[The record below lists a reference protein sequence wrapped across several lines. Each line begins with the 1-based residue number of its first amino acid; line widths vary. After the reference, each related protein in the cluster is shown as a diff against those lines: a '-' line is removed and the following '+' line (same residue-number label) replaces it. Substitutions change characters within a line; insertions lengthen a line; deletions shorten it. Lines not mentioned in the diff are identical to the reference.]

1 MHPLFQCVVQVRKN
15 QLESLPAPLLNRFE
29 KFELTISD
37 VLSFKLG
44 QLPKGLNNLLS
55 DSLDHCL
62 SLVAGLPSTSVWSP
76 SPEDTVK
83 SIFIRIIPHESDL
96 RQETD
101 VAEADDGV
109 CLRVLHFLRS
119 NLMVHVTLDD
129 INEAAKAAEE
139 DLRCSP
145 EGFELKKVL
154 GSSTID
160 RTRLDEAVRI
170 VQKGTLDCP
179 LARGL
184 TVIAQTL
191 VTRKVVSQLLQV
203 MTPES
208 IFCER

>member
-1 MHPLFQCVVQVRKN
+1 MHPLFQCIVQVRKN

-62 SLVAGLPSTSVWSP
+62 SLLAGLPTSVWSP

-83 SIFIRIIPHESDL
+83 SIFIRIIPHESDV
-96 RQETD
+96 RQEIE

-109 CLRVLHFLRS
+109 CLRVLQFLRS
-119 NLMVHVTLDD
+119 NLIVQVTLDD

-145 EGFELKKVL
+145 DGFELKKVL

-160 RTRLDEAVRI
+160 RTRLDEAVRM
-170 VQKGTLDCP
+170 VHKGTLDCP

-184 TVIAQTL
+184 TLIAQTL

>member
-1 MHPLFQCVVQVRKN
+1 MQVRKN

-62 SLVAGLPSTSVWSP
+62 SLLAGLPTSVWSP

-83 SIFIRIIPHESDL
+83 SIFIRIIPHESDP
-96 RQETD
+96 RQETE

-109 CLRVLHFLRS
+109 CLRVLQFLRS
-119 NLMVHVTLDD
+119 NLMVQVTLDD

-145 EGFELKKVL
+145 DGFELKKVL

-160 RTRLDEAVRI
+160 RTRLDEAVRM
-170 VQKGTLDCP
+170 VHKGTLDCP

-184 TVIAQTL
+184 TLIAQTL